1 MKSKFILIVGLIL
14 LTACSAVPTANA
26 IASPADKHV
35 MVPTPSSATDASSPA
50 PAYSIPSPCNL
61 PPITIPLM
69 PKVIPGY
76 AELDPDTGLH
86 VTGEALAVDLQT
98 YRLKV
103 SGLVDKPMEWNYEE
117 LRCLPK
123 VTVKASLECPGF
135 FVDVTTWSGVPIAI
149 LLEKAGVNKNA
160 KQLSLVSADGYQ
172 TYVYTQDA
180 LNERNFLAYEWMG
193 QPIPVL
199 HGFPVRAVFPQL
211 DGAKWAKW
219 IVEIQVH

>member
-1 MKSKFILIVGLIL
+1 MAFA
-14 LTACSAVPTANA
+14 T
-26 IASPADKHV
+26 
-35 MVPTPSSATDASSPA
+35 SSATDESLPT

-61 PPITIPLM
+61 PPITVPLM

-86 VTGEALAVDLQT
+86 VTGEPLEVDLQT

-103 SGLVDKPMEWNYEE
+103 SGMVDKPMEWGYEE

-149 LLEKAGVNKNA
+149 LLEKAGVKKTA
-160 KQLSLVSADGYQ
+160 KQISLVSADGYQ
-172 TYVYTQDA
+172 TNVSIQDA
-180 LNERNFLAYEWMG
+180 LNGHNFLAY
-193 QPIPVL
+193 
-199 HGFPVRAVFPQL
+199 
-211 DGAKWAKW
+211 
-219 IVEIQVH
+219 